1 LVWPGLCRVLEDEAP
16 GDVPGDVP
24 GWMANTP
31 RGRTRQL
38 DCYTQ
43 AHEQLTG
50 LQKANAQRPS
60 SQRCA
65 PDKIVISTGDP
76 EAPLGL
82 DKEQVLRPLYTV
94 QTVRDVE
101 SPLILSYNVFA
112 QASDAATLPPML
124 QRSHQ
129 LTGRRLKEI

>member
-1 LVWPGLCRVLEDEAP
+1 M
-16 GDVPGDVP
+16 PGDVP

-38 DCYTQ
+38 DRYTQ

-50 LQKANAQRPS
+50 LQEANAQRPS

-94 QTVRDVE
+94 QTVCDVE